1 MGGGRRPGVG
11 RASAGVGVGQ
21 ASAGRASEHRRPHS
35 GRASTGALGRASSW
49 RVSAGVSTGG
59 HTAGGRAPKGR
70 PCATTEWRV
79 AATRWMER
87 PHRDALKRESTGIR
101 GAPVCSA
108 SFAAG
113 GSGKSAER

>member
-1 MGGGRRPGVG
+1 VWASGRRVL
-11 RASAGVGVGQ
+11 A
-21 ASAGRASEHRRPHS
+21 
-35 GRASTGALGRASSW
+35 GRASTGGR
-49 RVSAGVSTGG
+49 
-59 HTAGGRAPKGR
+59 TAGERAPESWGGR
-70 PCATTEWRV
+70 RAGECRPTTEWRV

>member
-1 MGGGRRPGVG
+1 
-11 RASAGVGVGQ
+11 
-21 ASAGRASEHRRPHS
+21 
-35 GRASTGALGRASSW
+35 
-49 RVSAGVSTGG
+49 
-59 HTAGGRAPKGR
+59 
-70 PCATTEWRV
+70 
-79 AATRWMER
+79 MER